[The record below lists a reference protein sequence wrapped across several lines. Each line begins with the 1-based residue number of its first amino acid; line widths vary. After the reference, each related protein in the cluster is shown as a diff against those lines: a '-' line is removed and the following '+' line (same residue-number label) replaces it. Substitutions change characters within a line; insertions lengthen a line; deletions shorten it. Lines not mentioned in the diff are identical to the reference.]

1 MSLIFTK
8 NTRKSATG
16 ETEYEVRTLG
26 TEFCISKEEF
36 TKAVLDGNVSF
47 KVNKPVYEKDLEQYK

>member
-8 NTRKSATG
+8 NTRKSAAG
-16 ETEYEVRTLG
+16 ETEFEVRTLG
-26 TEFCISKEEF
+26 AEFFISKEEF